1 MQILDATAAHAP
13 GITAIYNHAV
23 QHTTA
28 IWNERTVDVRDRRAW
43 IADRHDHGFPVLVA
57 VDRADGG
64 TGEGAD
70 DVLGYATYGP
80 WRPHDGYRHTVEH
93 SVYVREG
100 LQGRGTGTALLGA
113 LVDRAR
119 AQGIHVMIAG
129 VDASNEGSVR
139 LHERLGFERTGVLRE
154 VGTKFGDWLDL
165 AFLQLI
171 LEPPGADGPS
181 DAVHGAS
188 SGIRTAP
195 VTLPRA

>member
-1 MQILDATAAHAP
+1 MQILDATAAHVP

-28 IWNERTVDVRDRRAW
+28 IWNERTVDARDRLAW
-43 IADRHDHGFPVLVA
+43 IADRHAHGFPVLVA
-57 VDRADGG
+57 VDR
-64 TGEGAD
+64 AD

-80 WRPHDGYRHTVEH
+80 WRPHDGYRRTVEH

-100 LQGRGTGTALLGA
+100 TQGRGAGTALLRA

-129 VDASNEGSVR
+129 VDARNEGSVR

-165 AFLQLI
+165 AFLQLV
-171 LEPPGADGPS
+171 LEPGGAGGPS
-181 DAVHGAS
+181 AAIQGES